1 MDREKLERETDRV
14 GNQVGNFA
22 TRHPRWA
29 AGILLALVVAVVI
42 GFVSCAARAATVTM
56 TCPNVP
62 TVAGKVA
69 TCTVAD
75 APTTPPA
82 GGGGTTPTP
91 PPASCPVVASSNNMV
106 LTAGTYAVPF
116 TPKDTKLRT
125 ISWSPH
131 LGGGSWDYAI
141 SATPCDFG
149 SPVRQVNG
157 NGKLQTYPAMR
168 IGTNGYIT
176 ERFKGGVNVDVGA
189 VYYFNVR
196 GDSGAIIA
204 GAAP

>member
-1 MDREKLERETDRV
+1 MDREKIERETDRV

-82 GGGGTTPTP
+82 GGGGTTP
-91 PPASCPVVASSNNMV
+91 PPASCPVVPSSNNMV
-106 LTAGTYAVPF
+106 LTAGTYAIPF

-141 SATPCDFG
+141 SATACDFA
-149 SPVRQVNG
+149 SPIKAVG
-157 NGKLQTYPAMR
+157 GTGKLQTSPAAAS
-168 IGTNGYIT
+168 GLNGYIT
-176 ERFKGGVNVDVGA
+176 ARVKGGVNVTVGT